1 MMYQRFKDDMSVMIV
16 NYIFLVMI
24 FYLIASVT
32 FVKVYN
38 THTVCWPYVKIEI
51 CG

>member
-32 FVKVYN
+32 SVKVI
-38 THTVCWPYVKIEI
+38 TLILSVGHT
-51 CG
+51 